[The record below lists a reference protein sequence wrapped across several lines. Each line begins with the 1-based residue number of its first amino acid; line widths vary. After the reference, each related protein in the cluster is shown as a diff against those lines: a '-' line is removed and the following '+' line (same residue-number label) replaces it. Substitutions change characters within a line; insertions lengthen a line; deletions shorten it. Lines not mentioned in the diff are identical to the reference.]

1 MNHQSSN
8 FNLEYREYILPDEF
22 PVLVLAPKNVPPQNS
37 FEDTFTRY
45 HFHNCIEI
53 GICHGGEHRLLFE
66 DSVYK
71 ISPGMFFVLSPY
83 TMHYM
88 NRDNTTADDDCEYL
102 YIKPEELLQS
112 FYPFGIPT
120 EMLWYKNSAIPFI
133 FSKKTHATIY
143 EILKQVIREFK
154 EQPANYKLVIK
165 GLFLSLMAELTR
177 EILAK
182 SYKLPHKA
190 NDISD
195 SLNIATSL
203 PSANSSS
210 AKYQNMSKILPALQC
225 IHQSFSGQLTISELA
240 ELCHMSNS
248 GFCTL
253 FSDLMHSSPNR
264 YINKLRLENACKLL
278 HSTELPVL
286 DVSIESGFS
295 SLSNF
300 YRMFKEHYG
309 MSPLKWRN
317 EKRTI
322 RKKNYRYSPFLPE
335 T

>member
-1 MNHQSSN
+1 MNNPSSN
-8 FNLEYREYILPDEF
+8 FSLEYREYILPDEF
-22 PVLVLAPKNVPPQNS
+22 PVLVLSPKNVSGQNS
-37 FEDTFTRY
+37 FDDTLTKY

-53 GICHGGEHRLLFE
+53 GICYSGEHNLLFE

-88 NRDNTTADDDCEYL
+88 NRDNTITDDDCEYL

-112 FYPFGIPT
+112 FYPFEIPA
-120 EMLWYKNSAIPFI
+120 EMLWYKNSAVPFI
-133 FSKKTHATIY
+133 FSKETHIIIY
-143 EILKQVIREFK
+143 DILKQIISEFK
-154 EQPANYKLVIK
+154 GQQANYKIAIK
-165 GLFLSLMAELTR
+165 GLFLSLMSKLTNA
-177 EILAK
+177 IVDTSSGSSLSA
-182 SYKLPHKA
+182 SY
-190 NDISD
+190 
-195 SLNIATSL
+195 
-203 PSANSSS
+203 S
-210 AKYQNMSKILPALQC
+210 AKYQNMSKIIPALRFM
-225 IHQSFSGQLTISELA
+225 HQNFAGQLKIAELA
-240 ELCHMSNS
+240 KLCHMSTS

-264 YINKLRLENACKLL
+264 YINKLRLENACELL

-286 DVSIESGFS
+286 DISIESGFA

-322 RKKNYRYSPFLPE
+322 RKKNYLYSPFLPE
-335 T
+335 V